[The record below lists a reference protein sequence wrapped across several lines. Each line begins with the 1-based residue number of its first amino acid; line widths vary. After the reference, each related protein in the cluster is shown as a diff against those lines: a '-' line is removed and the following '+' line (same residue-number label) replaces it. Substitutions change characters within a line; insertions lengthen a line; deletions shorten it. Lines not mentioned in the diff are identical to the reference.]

1 MSILDSVEITNFRAL
16 RHLQIPQ
23 LGQVNLVVGK
33 NNVGKSSIL
42 EALWL
47 YANRGT
53 PSVIW
58 ELVEARSESRRP
70 NRRISKV
77 EDEDERILALKHLF
91 HGRDDIREQH
101 EAIKVGSLN
110 HPQDQLLIDVRWLD
124 ADMPNS
130 YQQPLFPEPTVP
142 YLVVQMGTQRST
154 FYRLDR
160 DYSSSRAIVTPTELR
175 EIHAVLVTVNGLS
188 PEQMAN
194 LWDNVALTSSE
205 EDVVAA
211 LRIIA
216 PEVERVNLIASHE
229 RTWERMPIVK
239 IKGLNAPIPLRSMGD
254 GMLRLFGIALALVNA
269 RKGLLLVDEI
279 ENGLHYSVQEDVWKL
294 IFELARRLQV
304 QVFAT
309 SHSWD
314 CIQAF
319 QKAAN
324 EDEESEGLLIRLEEG
339 RGDSIKIT
347 AFDERKLAIAT
358 REQIEVR

>member
-1 MSILDSVEITNFRAL
+1 MAILDSVEITNFRAL
-16 RHLQIPQ
+16 RHLQLPQ
-23 LGQVNLVVGK
+23 LGKVNLIVGK

-53 PSVIW
+53 PSIIW

-70 NRRISKV
+70 SRRLPKV
-77 EDEDERILALKHLF
+77 EDEDERILGLKHLF
-91 HGRDDIREQH
+91 HGREDIRHKH
-101 EAIKVGSLN
+101 EAIRIGSLN
-110 HPQDQLLIDVRWLD
+110 YPEDQLSIDVQWLD
-124 ADMPNS
+124 SEAPNS
-130 YQQPLFPEPTVP
+130 YQQTLFPQPTAP
-142 YLVVQMGTQRST
+142 FLVVQVGGFRPI

-160 DYSSSRAIVTPTELR
+160 DYASSRPTVTQTELR
-175 EIHAVLVTVNGLS
+175 EIHAVLVTSNGLS

-239 IKGLNAPIPLRSMGD
+239 IKGLEAPIPLRSMGD

-269 RKGLLLVDEI
+269 RKGLLLVDEV
-279 ENGLHYSVQEDVWKL
+279 ENGLHYSVQEDVWRL
-294 IFELARRLQV
+294 IFALSHKLNL

-314 CIQAF
+314 CIEAF

-324 EDEESEGLLIRLEEG
+324 EDSEAEGLLIRLEESH
-339 RGDSIKIT
+339 GDNIRIT